1 MGAGVLIAISS
12 GMDEET
18 FEPFASGSFDGDS
31 TIPGVAAV
39 VEVSNEREFMEAL
52 VLRLNEIVRKPIAR
66 YVVTY
71 VSGQPGARRRPSVR

>member
-1 MGAGVLIAISS
+1 MGAGVLIAVSS

-52 VLRLNEIVRKPIAR
+52 VLRLNEIVRKPMAR

-71 VSGQPGARRRPSVR
+71 VSGQPGARPRPSVR